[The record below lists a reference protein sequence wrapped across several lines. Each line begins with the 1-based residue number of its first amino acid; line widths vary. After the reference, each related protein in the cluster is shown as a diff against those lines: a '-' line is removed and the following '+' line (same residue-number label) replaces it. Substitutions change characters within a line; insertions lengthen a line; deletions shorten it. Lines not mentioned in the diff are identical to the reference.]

1 MSQSVEQTPITNK
14 ESSTPDVILDVQQT
28 SCCIVGGGPTGAVL
42 ALLLARQG
50 IPVTLIEAQK
60 NFNRDF
66 RGDVLHAG
74 AMGLLDE
81 MGLSDRLLAELPY
94 STTETIKFLVGG
106 KNITFADVSGLMQT
120 RYPYMTII
128 PQGKLLDFLTIEAK
142 RYPNF
147 QLLMGANV
155 QQLIEEDGMIRGV
168 RYRGQGGW
176 HEVRSHLTVAADG
189 RFSNIRKLAGMEFN
203 KMAMP
208 LELFWFRLPRYS
220 HEAEGV
226 ISHFGKKRI
235 LVKFNTYD
243 GNWQIAYYIPKA
255 DFRQI
260 QAAGIEAMQQSI
272 VGVVPEFSDRVHHL
286 QDWKQTARISLELGR
301 LSRWY
306 RPGLLV
312 IGDAAHV
319 MLPLGGVGINYAIQ
333 DAVTAANILIEPLK
347 RGKLQLHHL
356 AKVQRQRELP
366 IKVIQSFQAFLQKNV
381 TAKAIRAENTY
392 HLPPYWGLPFL
403 RNIVAEIL
411 AFGVFPPH
419 LKTEYALPDAEY
431 ETGDKSS
438 QKASTIAENLSA
450 K

>member
-1 MSQSVEQTPITNK
+1 MSEAQEPSPLNMTEPP
-14 ESSTPDVILDVQQT
+14 TPDVILDVQQT
-28 SCCIVGGGPTGAVL
+28 TCCIVGGGPTGAVL
-42 ALLLARQG
+42 ALLMARQG

-74 AMGLLDE
+74 AMELLDE
-81 MGLSDRLLAELPY
+81 MGLGDRLLAELPY

-106 KNITFADVSGLMQT
+106 KTITFADVSGLMQT

-128 PQGKLLDFLTIEAK
+128 PQGKLLDFIITEAK

-155 QQLIEEDGMIRGV
+155 QQLIEEDGTIRGV
-168 RYRGQGGW
+168 RYRGKGGW

-189 RFSNIRKLAGMEFN
+189 RFSKIRQLAGMEFN
-203 KMAMP
+203 KVAMP
-208 LELFWFRLPRYS
+208 LELFWFRLPRYPN
-220 HEAEGV
+220 EPGGV
-226 ISHFGKKRI
+226 ISHFGNKRI

-243 GNWQIAYYIPKA
+243 ENWQIAYYIPKPV
-255 DFRQI
+255 FHQI
-260 QAAGIEAMQQSI
+260 QATGIEAMQQSI
-272 VGVVPEFSDRVHHL
+272 VGVVPEFADRVHHL
-286 QDWKQTARISLELGR
+286 KDWKNTAHIALELGR
-301 LSRWY
+301 IDRWY
-306 RPGLLV
+306 RPGLLL

-333 DAVTAANILIEPLK
+333 DAVAAANILIEPLK
-347 RGKLQLHHL
+347 RGEVQLNHL

-366 IKVIQSFQAFLQKNV
+366 IAVIQGFQSFLQKNV
-381 TAKAIRAENTY
+381 TAKAIGADQTY
-392 HLPPYWGLPFL
+392 KLPLYWSLPFL

-419 LKTEYALPDAEY
+419 LKPEYKL
-431 ETGDKSS
+431 
-438 QKASTIAENLSA
+438 
-450 K
+450 